1 MRIWLVLAA
10 LGGFAAVAGG
20 AFGAHGVN
28 DPKAQEWLKT
38 GALYA
43 FVHVLAVLLLPTLA
57 ASGMTGAP
65 RAAPVFLAGVAI
77 FSGSLFAMA
86 LGNPFLAMKSGGF
99 VQESTLLT
107 GIIELWKQR
116 LYGLGALVL
125 ATCVVIPMFQLA
137 GLTYILVPLKLG
149 FVAPGSIRIF
159 RAIRHLGSWAMME
172 VFLIGIL
179 VALVK
184 LAKMATIVPGVAV
197 FALVFLTIV
206 TIAAMTSLDPP
217 QIWERLDAQR

>member
-86 LGNPFLAMKSGGF
+86 LGAPRWFGAITPIG
-99 VQESTLLT
+99 
-107 GIIELWKQR
+107 
-116 LYGLGALVL
+116 GALFLVGWLLL
-125 ATCVVIPMFQLA
+125 A
-137 GLTYILVPLKLG
+137 
-149 FVAPGSIRIF
+149 
-159 RAIRHLGSWAMME
+159 WA
-172 VFLIGIL
+172 
-179 VALVK
+179 ALRMDQ
-184 LAKMATIVPGVAV
+184 A
-197 FALVFLTIV
+197 
-206 TIAAMTSLDPP
+206 
-217 QIWERLDAQR
+217 